1 MTQPDNTGQPMV
13 SLPRKMLETIIIA
26 TAELQ
31 AIYALEE
38 IHTNYVDDLQ
48 ELMEEA
54 IKCLRN

>member
-1 MTQPDNTGQPMV
+1 MV